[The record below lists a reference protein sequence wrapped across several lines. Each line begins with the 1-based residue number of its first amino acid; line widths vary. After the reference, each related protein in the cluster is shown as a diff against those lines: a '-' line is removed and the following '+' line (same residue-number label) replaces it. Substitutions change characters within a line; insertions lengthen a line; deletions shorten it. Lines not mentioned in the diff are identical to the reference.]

1 MGALG
6 TIQDMAVFV
15 EVARA
20 RSLTEAGKT
29 LCVAP
34 STLSRRLTAIESAM
48 GVRLL
53 QRSTRRIQLTE
64 AGADYFARSEALTLD
79 ALRLHDAFRAV
90 EQQLS
95 GRLVVATPAEC
106 GLGFLTGI
114 ISEFIQRH
122 PKLELELN
130 LSARHATDEP
140 SRHDVALQLGPV
152 DATPP
157 TGALVRAVGTVQW
170 RLYAS
175 ERYLAKSAPLLVPT
189 DLCAHN
195 CIVEGR
201 DPGLNVWQLQH
212 NDLRASVQVR
222 GTLATNSVSLRARF
236 ASEDFG
242 IAALPA
248 HMAAGLP
255 AAGALVPVLCDWELP
270 PMALSA
276 VVSEKSSLRKGRVF
290 VEWLESRLRRSAT
303 V

>member
-1 MGALG
+1 MGTLG

-15 EVARA
+15 EVART

-29 LCVAP
+29 LSVAP

-53 QRSTRRIQLTE
+53 QRSTRRIELTE

-90 EQQLS
+90 DRQLS
-95 GRLVVATPAEC
+95 GRLIVATPAEC

-114 ISEFIQRH
+114 ISEFIRSH

-130 LSARHATDEP
+130 LSPRHATDEP
-140 SRHDVALQLGPV
+140 SRHDVALRLGAV
-152 DATPP
+152 DAAAT
-157 TGALVRAVGTVQW
+157 TGALVRAIGTVQR

-175 ERYLAKSAPLLVPT
+175 ARYLAKSAPLNAPADLV
-189 DLCAHN
+189 AHN

-201 DPGLNVWQLQH
+201 EADMNLWQLH
-212 NDLRASVQVR
+212 RDGGCTTVKVS
-222 GTLATNSVSLRARF
+222 GTLATNNVSLRARL

-242 IAALPA
+242 IVALPVY
-248 HMAAGLP
+248 MAGKLVEC
-255 AAGALVPVLCDWELP
+255 GALVPVLAGWELP
-270 PMALSA
+270 AMALSA
-276 VVSEKSSLRKGRVF
+276 VVSEKSSLGKARVF
-290 VEWLESRLRRSAT
+290 VEWLESRLRRSAAD
-303 V
+303 